1 MSKNTKKTK
10 QQKNAARTALNA
22 TNDPTLPGRMNA
34 RRRKLLDYAEQSAS
48 PAARMAARALLK
60 ASLASIGPEWDDF
73 PRTAVDLSYLRNMR
87 DQGLFDYGGWV
98 MLAAISPRWRKLTIH
113 EVWEQTVGAKGC
125 QDPDWADAAIW
136 LRKCDGSDRIVNRL
150 AGDADG
156 NGDAGME
163 GNPDLV
169 AARIRA
175 EHVRACQALSSV
187 HTKLTGIG
195 YHINAAGIEINI
207 EWKGHGIDAL
217 ERECLQVIERLDD
230 VFALLRETNHE
241 LVASR
246 GVVAAKA
253 KQGVALAVAEA
264 ERDRLQ
270 KIITDAMR
278 KVGGGDGE
286 VKP

>member
-1 MSKNTKKTK
+1 MTKNTKKTK
-10 QQKNAARTALNA
+10 QHHAARSTPK
-22 TNDPTLPGRMNA
+22 TMSDPTMPGRMEA
-34 RRRKLLDYAEQSAS
+34 RRRKLMDYADQSAS
-48 PAARMAARALLK
+48 PAARMAARALLNSQLS
-60 ASLASIGPEWDDF
+60 AIGPEWDDF

-187 HTKLTGIG
+187 HTKLTSVG
-195 YHINAAGIEINI
+195 YRINAAGIEINL

-217 ERECLQVIERLDD
+217 ERECLQVIERLDE
-230 VFALLRETNHE
+230 VFARIRETNHE
-241 LVASR
+241 LAAVR
-246 GVVAAKA
+246 GALAAKA
-253 KQGVALAVAEA
+253 KQAVALATVEA

-278 KVGGGDGE
+278 KAGE
-286 VKP
+286 NPAGATS

>member
-1 MSKNTKKTK
+1 MTKNTKKTK
-10 QQKNAARTALNA
+10 QHHAARSTPK
-22 TNDPTLPGRMNA
+22 TMSDPTMPGRMEA
-34 RRRKLLDYAEQSAS
+34 RRRKLMDYADQSAS
-48 PAARMAARALLK
+48 PAARMAARALLNSQLS
-60 ASLASIGPEWDDF
+60 AIGPEWDDF
-73 PRTAVDLSYLRNMR
+73 PRTAVDLAYLRNMR
-87 DQGLFDYGGWV
+87 DQGLFDFGGWIA
-98 MLAAISPRWRKLTIH
+98 LATISPRWRNLTFH

-125 QDPDWADAAIW
+125 QDPDWATAAIW

>member
-1 MSKNTKKTK
+1 MTKNTKKTK
-10 QQKNAARTALNA
+10 QHHAARSTPK
-22 TNDPTLPGRMNA
+22 TMSDPTMPGRMEA
-34 RRRKLLDYAEQSAS
+34 RRRKLMDYADQSAS
-48 PAARMAARALLK
+48 PAARMAARALLNSQLS
-60 ASLASIGPEWDDF
+60 AIGPEWDDF
-73 PRTAVDLSYLRNMR
+73 PRTAVDLAYLRNMR
-87 DQGLFDYGGWV
+87 DQGLFDFGGWIA
-98 MLAAISPRWRKLTIH
+98 LATISPRWRNLTFH

-125 QDPDWADAAIW
+125 QDPDWATAAIW

-217 ERECLQVIERLDD
+217 ERECLQVIERLDE
-230 VFALLRETNHE
+230 VFARIRETNHE
-241 LVASR
+241 LAAVR
-246 GVVAAKA
+246 GALAAKA